1 MVNSITNLSS
11 AKEALIEAVNAVTKD
26 NNGANDRW
34 LESLKKKADT
44 DKNGEAQKKVTTL
57 QFFDGVL
64 RSSINPNLSNEEE
77 LGRLV
82 SEIQGY
88 QVLTER
94 FISEL
99 GDLTGTD
106 QPLEEK
112 AAKERSNLF
121 KSLNDVQNWLL
132 TQNKRSS
139 PSEFDACTNQFL
151 AQMQLASREL
161 DLTQQLFNDQSPEL
175 REFDPQNLTD
185 AWGTVVS
192 SFVEDAQDTNED
204 DALNIGASET
214 IGSFFCIHERLE
226 TLYGRLGANVSLVN

>member
-1 MVNSITNLSS
+1 MANPITDLIS
-11 AKEALIEAVNAVTKD
+11 AKDALIAAVNAVTKD
-26 NNGANDRW
+26 NNGANDKW
-34 LESLKKKADT
+34 HDSLKKKADT
-44 DKNGEAQKKVTTL
+44 DKNVEAQKKVTTL

-64 RSSINPNLSNEEE
+64 RSSINSSLSSEEQ

-94 FISEL
+94 FILDL

-106 QPLEEK
+106 QPLEEM

-121 KSLNDVQNWLL
+121 KSLNGVQNWLL
-132 TQNKRSS
+132 TRPGRSS

-151 AQMQLASREL
+151 ARMKSGTEL
-161 DLTQQLFNDQSPEL
+161 DLTQQLFKEQSPEL
-175 REFDPQNLTD
+175 TEFDPRNLTD

-204 DALNIGASET
+204 DGLDIGASET